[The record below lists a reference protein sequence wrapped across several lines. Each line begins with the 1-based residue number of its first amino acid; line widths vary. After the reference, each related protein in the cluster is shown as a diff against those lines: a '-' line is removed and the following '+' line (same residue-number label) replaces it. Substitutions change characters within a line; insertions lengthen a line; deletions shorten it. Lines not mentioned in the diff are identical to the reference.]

1 MMKFLYTFLLFLLS
15 VTTFSQTNLVISQ
28 VYGGGGN
35 SGATYTNDFMEL
47 FNPTQNAITI
57 TNWSIQ
63 YNSATSTTTTWIKTK
78 LPTVT
83 ILPGQ
88 YYLIQQAAGAGGT
101 TPLPTADV
109 VGSTNMSGTAG
120 KVVLVSDTNNIT
132 ASCPTGNNIID
143 FVGYG
148 PTANCFEGTAA
159 TAILSNTT
167 AAIRNDKG
175 CTDNNNN
182 AADFTIAAPTPRNIA
197 SPVNICGGVIIAPS
211 LSVSTTSLNFGT
223 VVVGQSSTAQNYT
236 ISGANLTPAGGAITI
251 VAPIDFQVSSDNINW
266 NTTLTIQYTSATLTS
281 KTIYVRF
288 SPNSAGA
295 KSGNVTHTGGSVSTT
310 PIVSA
315 TGNATAP
322 AIPTLKA
329 TTITDFGNV
338 CVGATNAIN
347 SFTLNGLNLTNT
359 DLSIAALSGFSYALV
374 VGGPFTNT
382 LTIPQSGGTFTQQVF
397 VKFIPTTNQVYNG
410 NITIT
415 GGGIANGVNVFVT
428 GAGANN
434 PATEAVVSATN
445 ITVTAATIN
454 ATITST
460 GCSNVTA
467 YGIEYSTINGFANGA
482 GTKVVGTNLSG
493 SNFSV
498 GLTGL
503 NIGTTY
509 YCKSFATNA
518 GGTTYS
524 LQYAFTTQIPSIA
537 TTPLDP
543 FGALCINTL
552 SAAKSFT
559 LSSAGLNNSNVVITA
574 TAGYTFST
582 TSNGIYT
589 ETLTIIQPGGA
600 FNQVVYVKFKPTA
613 VQDYTSSIS
622 ITGGGASTTIL
633 SVSGSGTN
641 GTPVVGASTAT
652 VLSASIAKIKGIVVA
667 QGCSSIQV
675 IGVEYSGIKGFANG
689 DGTKVYL
696 NNYSGLDFIIDL
708 NRLIPSTTYYY
719 RIFVTNSG
727 GTTYGTTMSFTTPA
741 LPEGLI
747 IYATPL
753 KPGSTIHYSIKN
765 INPGHYQTRILNYNG
780 QVVFKKD
787 FILQVNFVDDYFT
800 LPSNLPIGMYSL
812 QIVNPFYTIQKSFLV
827 N

>member
-1 MMKFLYTFLLFLLS
+1 MILLS

-35 SGATYTNDFMEL
+35 SGATYKNDFMEL

-88 YYLIQQAAGAGGT
+88 YYLIQQSAGAGGT

-109 VGSTNMSGTAG
+109 VGSTNMSGSAG
-120 KVVLVSDTNNIT
+120 KVVLLSDTNNIT
-132 ASCPTGNNIID
+132 ASCPTGSNIID
-143 FVGYG
+143 FVGFG

-182 AADFTIAAPTPRNIA
+182 AADFTIAAPSPRNSA
-197 SPVNICGGVIIAPS
+197 SPVNICGGVIAPS
-211 LSVSTTSLNFGT
+211 LKLSATSLSFGST
-223 VVVGQSSTAQNYT
+223 IVGQSSASQNYT
-236 ISGANLTPAGGAITI
+236 IEGANLTPAGGAIAI

-266 NTTLTIQYTSATLTS
+266 NTTLTVQYTSATLTS

-288 SPNSAGA
+288 SPSSAGA
-295 KSGNVTHTGGSVSTT
+295 KSGNITHSGGGISTSLIV
-310 PIVSA
+310 IVS
-315 TGNATAP
+315 GNATAP
-322 AIPTLKA
+322 AIPTLTA
-329 TTITDFGNV
+329 TSLSDFGNI
-338 CVGATNAIN
+338 CVGASNAIN
-347 SFTLNGLNLTNT
+347 SFTVNGLNLNNT
-359 DLSIAALSGFSYALV
+359 DLTIAALSGFSYALV

-382 LTIPQSGGTFTQQVF
+382 LTIPQSGSTFTQQVF
-397 VKFIPTTNQVYNG
+397 VKFIPTANQAYNG
-410 NITIT
+410 NISIT
-415 GGGIANGVNVFVT
+415 GGGVTSGINVSAT
-428 GAGANN
+428 GSGANN
-434 PATEAVVSATN
+434 PPTEAVVSATN

-482 GTKVVGTNLSG
+482 GTKVVGTNLSNN
-493 SNFSV
+493 NFSAN
-498 GLTGL
+498 LTGL

-509 YCKSFATNA
+509 YCKAYATNA

-524 LQYAFTTQIPSIA
+524 VLYAFTTQIPSI
-537 TTPLDP
+537 TSTPLDP

-574 TAGYTFST
+574 TPGYSFST
-582 TSNGIYT
+582 TLNGTYT
-589 ETLTIIQPGGA
+589 ETLTITQPGGV
-600 FNQVVYVKFKPTA
+600 FNQVVYVKFKPIA
-613 VQDYTSSIS
+613 VQDYTSSLS
-622 ITGGGASTTIL
+622 ITGGGASTTTI
-633 SVSGSGTN
+633 SVAGSGTN
-641 GTPVVGASTAT
+641 GTPIVGNSSAT
-652 VLSASIAKIKGIVVA
+652 VLSASIATVKGIVTA
-667 QGCSSIQV
+667 AGCSAVQV

-689 DGTKVYL
+689 DGTKAL
-696 NNYSGLDFIIDL
+696 LTGYSGLDFIL
-708 NRLIPSTTYYY
+708 NLTNLAPSTTYYY
-719 RIFVTNSG
+719 RVFVTNSG
-727 GTTYGTTMSFTTPA
+727 GTTYGPTISFTTPA
-741 LPEGLI
+741 LPEGLL
-747 IYATPL
+747 IYATPI
-753 KPGSTIHYSIKN
+753 KPGTNLHYSIKN

-800 LPSNLPIGMYSL
+800 LPAHLPIGMYSL

>member
-15 VTTFSQTNLVISQ
+15 LTTFSQSKLVISQ

-57 TNWSIQ
+57 TDWSIQ

-101 TPLPTADV
+101 TPLPTPDV
-109 VGSTNMSGTAG
+109 VGSTNMSSSAG

-132 ASCPTGNNIID
+132 ASCPTGINIID
-143 FVGYG
+143 FVGFG

-167 AAIRNDKG
+167 AAIRNNNG

-182 AADFTIAAPTPRNIA
+182 AADFTIAAPTPRNSA
-197 SPVNICGGVIIAPS
+197 SPVNICGGAVSPS
-211 LSVSTTSLNFGT
+211 LKLSATSLSFASTT
-223 VVVGQSSTAQNYT
+223 VGQSSASQNYT
-236 ISGANLTPAGGAITI
+236 LEGTNLTPAGGAITI
-251 VAPIDFQVSSDNINW
+251 VAPTDFQISTDNINW
-266 NTTLTIQYTSATLTS
+266 NTTATVQYTGSTLAA
-281 KTIYVRF
+281 KTLYVRF
-288 SPNSAGA
+288 TPSSAGA
-295 KSGNVTHTGGSVSTT
+295 KTGIVTHTGGGVSVAPT
-310 PIVSA
+310 VNVL
-315 TGNATAP
+315 GNATAP
-322 AIPTLKA
+322 AIPILTA
-329 TTITDFGNV
+329 TSLSDFGNI
-338 CVGATNAIN
+338 CVGASNAIN
-347 SFTLNGLNLTNT
+347 SFTINGLNLTNT

-382 LTIPQSGGTFTQQVF
+382 LTIPQIGGTFIQQVF
-397 VKFIPTTNQVYNG
+397 VKFIPTANQAYNG
-410 NITIT
+410 NISIT
-415 GGGIANGVNVFVT
+415 GGGVTSGINVSAS
-428 GAGANN
+428 GSGANN
-434 PATEAVVSATN
+434 PPTEAVVSATN
-445 ITVTAATIN
+445 VTVTAATVN

-467 YGIEYSTINGFANGA
+467 YGIEYSTTNGFANGA
-482 GTKVVGTNLSG
+482 GTKVIGTNLSG
-493 SNFSV
+493 NNFSV

-509 YCKSFATNA
+509 YCKAYATNA

-524 LQYAFTTQIPSIA
+524 VQYAFTTQIPSIA
-537 TTPLDP
+537 STPLEP

-574 TAGYTFST
+574 TSGYSFST

-589 ETLTIIQPGGA
+589 ETLSITQPGGV

-613 VQDYTSSIS
+613 VQDYTSSLS
-622 ITGGGASTTIL
+622 IIGGGASTTTV

-641 GTPVVGASTAT
+641 GTPTVGNSSAT
-652 VLSASIAKIKGIVVA
+652 LLSASIATIKGTITSA
-667 QGCSSIQV
+667 GCSAVQI
-675 IGVEYSGIKGFANG
+675 IGIEYSGIKGFANG
-689 DGTKVYL
+689 DGTKALLTGYT
-696 NNYSGLDFIIDL
+696 GLDFIL
-708 NRLIPSTTYYY
+708 NLTNLAPSTTYYY
-719 RIFVTNSG
+719 RVFVTNSG

-747 IYATPL
+747 IYATPI
-753 KPGSTIHYSIKN
+753 KPGTNLHYSIKN

-787 FILQVNFVDDYFT
+787 FILQVNFVDDNFK
-800 LPSNLPIGMYSL
+800 LPENMPKGMYSL
-812 QIVNPFYTIQKSFLV
+812 QIVNPFYVIQKSFLV

>member
-1 MMKFLYTFLLFLLS
+1 MLS

-35 SGATYTNDFMEL
+35 SGATYKNDFMEL

-88 YYLIQQAAGAGGT
+88 YYLIQQSAGAGGT

-109 VGSTNMSGTAG
+109 VGSTNMSGSAG

-132 ASCPTGNNIID
+132 ASCPTGSNIID
-143 FVGYG
+143 FVGFG

-182 AADFTIAAPTPRNIA
+182 AADFTIAAPSPRNSA
-197 SPVNICGGVIIAPS
+197 SPVNICGGVIAPS
-211 LSVSTTSLNFGT
+211 LKLSATSLSFGST
-223 VVVGQSSTAQNYT
+223 IVGQSSASQNY
-236 ISGANLTPAGGAITI
+236 IIEGANLTPAGGAIAI
-251 VAPIDFQVSSDNINW
+251 VAPTDFQVSSDNINW
-266 NTTLTIQYTSATLTS
+266 NTTLTVQYTSATLTS

-288 SPNSAGA
+288 SPSSAGA
-295 KSGNVTHTGGSVSTT
+295 KSGNITHSGAGVSVASTVSVS
-310 PIVSA
+310 
-315 TGNATAP
+315 GNATAP
-322 AIPTLKA
+322 AIPTLTA
-329 TTITDFGNV
+329 TSLSDFGNI
-338 CVGATNAIN
+338 CVGASNAIN
-347 SFTLNGLNLTNT
+347 SFTINGLNLTNT
-359 DLSIAALSGFSYALV
+359 DLTISALSGFSYALV
-374 VGGPFTNT
+374 IGGPFTNT
-382 LTIPQSGGTFTQQVF
+382 LTIPQSGSTFTQQVF
-397 VKFIPTTNQVYNG
+397 VKFIPTANQAYNG
-410 NITIT
+410 NISIT
-415 GGGIANGVNVFVT
+415 GGGVTSGINVSAT
-428 GAGANN
+428 GSGANN
-434 PATEAVVSATN
+434 PPTEAVVSATN

-482 GTKVVGTNLSG
+482 GTKVVGTNLS
-493 SNFSV
+493 SNNFSAN
-498 GLTGL
+498 LTGL

-509 YCKSFATNA
+509 YCKAYATNA

-524 LQYAFTTQIPSIA
+524 VQYAFTTQIPSI
-537 TTPLDP
+537 TSTPLDP

-559 LSSAGLNNSNVVITA
+559 LSSTSLNNSNVVITA
-574 TAGYTFST
+574 TPGYSFST
-582 TSNGIYT
+582 TLNGTYT
-589 ETLTIIQPGGA
+589 ETLTITQPGGV
-600 FNQVVYVKFKPTA
+600 FNQVVYVKFKPTV
-613 VQDYTSSIS
+613 VQDYTSSLS
-622 ITGGGASTTIL
+622 ITGGGASTTTV

-641 GTPVVGASTAT
+641 GTPIVGNSSAT
-652 VLSASIAKIKGIVVA
+652 VLSASIATVKGIVTA
-667 QGCSSIQV
+667 AGCSAVQV

-689 DGTKVYL
+689 DGTKVL
-696 NNYSGLDFIIDL
+696 LTGYSSVDFLI
-708 NRLIPSTTYYY
+708 RLTNLTPSTTYYY
-719 RIFVTNSG
+719 RVFVTNSG
-727 GTTYGTTMSFTTPA
+727 GTTYGPTMSFTTPA
-741 LPEGLI
+741 LPEGLL
-747 IYATPL
+747 IYATPI
-753 KPGSTIHYSIKN
+753 KPGANLHYSIKN
-765 INPGHYQTRILNYNG
+765 INQGHYQTRILNYNG

-800 LPSNLPIGMYSL
+800 LPANLPIGMYSL

-827 N
+827 D

>member
-1 MMKFLYTFLLFLLS
+1 MILLS

-35 SGATYTNDFMEL
+35 SGATYKNDFMEL

-88 YYLIQQAAGAGGT
+88 YYLIQQSAGAGGT

-132 ASCPTGNNIID
+132 ASCPTGSNIID
-143 FVGYG
+143 FVGFG

-182 AADFTIAAPTPRNIA
+182 AADFTIAAPSPRNSA

-223 VVVGQSSTAQNYT
+223 VVVGQSSTSQNYT
-236 ISGANLTPAGGAITI
+236 IEGANLTPAGGAIAI

-266 NTTLTIQYTSATLTS
+266 NTTLTVQYTSATLTS

-288 SPNSAGA
+288 SPSSAGA
-295 KSGNVTHTGGSVSTT
+295 KSGNITHSGGGISTSQIVSVS
-310 PIVSA
+310 
-315 TGNATAP
+315 GNATAP
-322 AIPTLKA
+322 AIPTLTA
-329 TTITDFGNV
+329 TSLSDFGNI
-338 CVGATNAIN
+338 CVGASNAIN
-347 SFTLNGLNLTNT
+347 SFTINGLNLNNT
-359 DLSIAALSGFSYALV
+359 DLTISALSGFSYALV

-382 LTIPQSGGTFTQQVF
+382 LTIPQNGGTFTQQVF
-397 VKFIPTTNQVYNG
+397 VKFIPTANQAYNG
-410 NITIT
+410 NISIT
-415 GGGIANGVNVFVT
+415 GGGVTSGINVSAT
-428 GAGANN
+428 GSGANN
-434 PATEAVVSATN
+434 PPTEAVVSATN

-482 GTKVVGTNLSG
+482 GTKVVGSNLSG
-493 SNFSV
+493 NNFSV
-498 GLTGL
+498 NLTGL

-509 YCKSFATNA
+509 YCKAYATNA

-524 LQYAFTTQIPSIA
+524 VQYAFTTQIPSI
-537 TTPLDP
+537 TSTPLDP

-574 TAGYTFST
+574 TPGYSFST
-582 TSNGIYT
+582 TLNGTYT
-589 ETLTIIQPGGA
+589 ETLTITQPGGV
-600 FNQVVYVKFKPTA
+600 FNQVVYVKFKPIA
-613 VQDYTSSIS
+613 VQDYTSSLS
-622 ITGGGASTTIL
+622 ITGGGASTTTI
-633 SVSGSGTN
+633 SVAGSGTN
-641 GTPVVGASTAT
+641 GTPIVGNSSAT
-652 VLSASIAKIKGIVVA
+652 VLSASIATVKGIVTA
-667 QGCSSIQV
+667 AGCSAVQV

-689 DGTKVYL
+689 DGTKAL
-696 NNYSGLDFIIDL
+696 LTGYSGLDFIL
-708 NRLIPSTTYYY
+708 NLTKLTPSTTYYY
-719 RIFVTNSG
+719 RVFVTNSG
-727 GTTYGTTMSFTTPA
+727 GTTYGPTISFTTPA
-741 LPEGLI
+741 LPEGLL
-747 IYATPL
+747 IYATPI
-753 KPGSTIHYSIKN
+753 KPGANLHYSIKN

-800 LPSNLPIGMYSL
+800 LPAHLPIGMYSL